1 MPNQYSILTVDDT
14 EINHK
19 KNERKAKK
27 ALIAI
32 AKLKKKGNLTPDE
45 KIKLDNEDNW
55 HRVLDPLYVNI
66 SVQIQTEKE
75 RELREKQKMK
85 RNQRKFEEEEQRKQ
99 YQRKFEE
106 EEEQRKRY
114 QRKFEEEEQR
124 KQYQRK
130 QYQRKQ
136 YQRKFEEEEQQEV
149 EQKPISKLEKK
160 LNIEYNVLIA
170 RGDTKK
176 SAKRKM
182 QIKYHPDKN
191 KDNNATTKSQYV
203 NNF

>member
-114 QRKFEEEEQR
+114 QRKFEEEEQ
-124 KQYQRK
+124 
-130 QYQRKQ
+130 
-136 YQRKFEEEEQQEV
+136 QEV

-191 KDNNATTKSQYV
+191 KDINATTKSQYV

>member
-124 KQYQRK
+124 KR
-130 QYQRKQ
+130 

-191 KDNNATTKSQYV
+191 KDINATTKSQYV